1 MECAVQ
7 AVPPPYVYSLWNWWY
22 GTVPRR
28 YPYNFQVSSSCFLH
42 LPPHVTFTSISL
54 PSPPATFSRKS
65 RLGLYLPLSR
75 REIFDFLVPTFSASR
90 SCAIPCSFRTCRS
103 WDAISCQAWL
113 CSCISAP
120 LHLYKSCSC
129 ILKLS
134 YMITSVNE
142 PKVLFSNHKKACKCV
157 FHMLI

>member
-1 MECAVQ
+1 MLPVCTIHTIDHAACLPVSAWIDGDHPEGICPLVDFPLEKRNLFT
-7 AVPPPYVYSLWNWWY
+7 VLCKWNVLFKQCLRRMCTHSGIGY

-90 SCAIPCSFRTCRS
+90 SCVIPCSFRTCRS
-103 WDAISCQAWL
+103 CAAISCLA
-113 CSCISAP
+113 
-120 LHLYKSCSC
+120 
-129 ILKLS
+129 
-134 YMITSVNE
+134 
-142 PKVLFSNHKKACKCV
+142 
-157 FHMLI
+157 

>member
-1 MECAVQ
+1 MLPVCTIHTIDHAACLPVSAWIDGDHPEGICPLVDFPLEKRNLFT
-7 AVPPPYVYSLWNWWY
+7 VLWNWWY

-90 SCAIPCSFRTCRS
+90 SCVIPCSFRTCRS
-103 WDAISCQAWL
+103 WDAISCLA
-113 CSCISAP
+113 
-120 LHLYKSCSC
+120 
-129 ILKLS
+129 
-134 YMITSVNE
+134 
-142 PKVLFSNHKKACKCV
+142 
-157 FHMLI
+157 